1 MDKIMIALYL
11 RLSNEDS
18 DKEKSE
24 ESNSISAQRVLL
36 TKHTEE
42 LMQGQPYSITEFC
55 DDGYSGT
62 DFNRPGVQAL
72 IEAAK
77 SGNIN
82 MIVVKDFSRFG
93 RDYLEVGRFLE
104 YIFPILQVRFV
115 SVNDGYDSDDK
126 FGTTGGM
133 SVALKNLVY
142 GMYSADLSKKVRSAR
157 DTRVRNGEFVGQFA
171 PYGYRKN
178 PENKHELLIDEN
190 VAWVVRKIFRMAADG
205 VSHTEIARQLNE
217 AEIPTRYMY
226 HKLKGD
232 NFPDK
237 QPHVKIK
244 IWDNSSVKDIIT
256 DETYLGTMFWNRA
269 KCGMDTNKKRVEQ
282 PREKWIIVEDQHEA
296 LVSREIF
303 QKANDNIV
311 GRDMS
316 GRTTGRKN
324 VFFICGYCGKS
335 LKLRSRKNDKYYCGS
350 RVQQIE
356 NNCQK
361 INVAKEELENAVLC
375 QVREM
380 AGMLIEAKAIRK
392 KTHKNDRKT
401 VLETTV
407 ADSIKETARWKDT
420 KLHLYEQYKAGT
432 VTREDY
438 VARIEKGRIRMEE
451 LEQIKS
457 SALEELDCMQTVSE
471 KEEIPDEKLAEFSVL
486 ESFDKDRL
494 KMLIDKVIVYGSDAV
509 EIVWKVGNPFNAEI
523 TA

>member
-1 MDKIMIALYL
+1 MDKIIIAMYL

-18 DKEKSE
+18 DKTEFE
-24 ESNSISAQRVLL
+24 ESNSISAQRILL
-36 TKHTEE
+36 ARHIEE
-42 LMQGQPYSITEFC
+42 IMQGQPYSITEFC

-104 YIFPILQVRFV
+104 YIFPILQIRFV
-115 SVNDGYDSDDK
+115 SVNDNYDSSEK

-142 GMYSADLSKKVRSAR
+142 GMYSADLSKKIRTAR

-171 PYGYRKN
+171 PYGYMKN

-190 VAWVVRKIFRMAADG
+190 VAWVVRKIFCMAADG
-205 VSHTEIARQLNE
+205 ISHAEIARQLNE

-232 NFPDK
+232 NFPDR
-237 QPHVKIK
+237 QPHVRIK
-244 IWDNSSVKDIIT
+244 IWDNSAIKDIIT

-269 KCGMDTNKKRVEQ
+269 KCGMDTNKARAEQ
-282 PREKWIIVEDQHEA
+282 PREKWIIVENQHEA
-296 LVSREIF
+296 LVSRELF

-316 GRTTGRKN
+316 GRTTGKKN
-324 VFFICGYCGKS
+324 LFFICGYCGKG
-335 LKLRSRKNDKYYCGS
+335 LVLRNRKNYKYYCRS
-350 RVQQIE
+350 CTQQIE
-356 NNCQK
+356 NDCQK
-361 INVAKEELENAVLC
+361 VNVVKEEIESAVLC
-375 QVREM
+375 QVKGM
-380 AGMLIEAKAIRK
+380 ADMMIEARNIRK
-392 KTHKNDRKT
+392 KAQKNDRKT
-401 VLETTV
+401 VLETMIV
-407 ADSIKETARWKDT
+407 DSSKEIVRWKDM
-420 KLHLYEQYKAGT
+420 KVRLYEQYKAGT
-432 VTREDY
+432 ITREDY
-438 VARIEKGRIRMEE
+438 VARIEEGKARMEE
-451 LEQIKS
+451 LEQIRDE
-457 SALEELDCMQTVSE
+457 AQTELDGMHTVSE
-471 KEEIPDEKLAEFSVL
+471 MEEIPDEELAGLSVL

-494 KMLIDKVIVYGSDAV
+494 KVLIDKVIVYGADAV
-509 EIVWKVGNPFNAEI
+509 EIVWKVGNPFKDEI

>member
-1 MDKIMIALYL
+1 MDKIMVALYL

-18 DKEKSE
+18 DKEKSA

-36 TKHTEE
+36 TRHIEE
-42 LMQGQPYSITEFC
+42 LMQGQTYSITEFC

-72 IEAAK
+72 IGAAK
-77 SGNIN
+77 SGDIN
-82 MIVVKDFSRFG
+82 MVVVKDFSRFG

-104 YIFPILQVRFV
+104 YIFPILQIRFV

-142 GMYSADLSKKVRSAR
+142 GMYSADLSKKIRTAR
-157 DTRVRNGEFVGQFA
+157 DTRARNGEFVGQFA

-178 PENKHELLIDEN
+178 PEDKHELLIDEN

-205 VSHTEIARQLNE
+205 ISHAEIARQLNE
-217 AEIPTRYMY
+217 AGIPTRYMY

-244 IWDNSSVKDIIT
+244 MWDNSAVRDIIT

-269 KCGMDTNKKRVEQ
+269 KCGMDTNKKRVAQ
-282 PREKWIIVEDQHEA
+282 PREKWIIVENQHEA
-296 LVSREIF
+296 LVSRELF
-303 QKANDNIV
+303 QKANDNLV

-316 GRTTGRKN
+316 NRTMGRKTL
-324 VFFICGYCGKS
+324 FFVCGYCGRG
-335 LKLRSRKNDKYYCGS
+335 LRLRNRKNGKYYCGS
-350 RVQQIE
+350 RTQQIK
-356 NNCQK
+356 NDCQK
-361 INVAKEELENAVLC
+361 INVRKKELEDAVLC
-375 QVREM
+375 QARGM
-380 AGMLIEAKAIRK
+380 ADMLVEARDIRK
-392 KTHKNDRKT
+392 KAQKNDQRAA
-401 VLETTV
+401 LETTV
-407 ADSIKETARWKDT
+407 ADSAKEMSRWKDT
-420 KLHLYEQYKAGT
+420 KVRLYEQYKAGT

-438 VARIEKGRIRMEE
+438 LARIEKGKIRMEE

-457 SALEELDCMQTVSE
+457 EALEELDSMQTVS
-471 KEEIPDEKLAEFSVL
+471 KTEEIPDEELAELSVL
-486 ESFDKDRL
+486 EAFDKDRL
-494 KMLIDKVIVYGSDAV
+494 KALIDKVVVYGEDAI
-509 EIVWKVGNPFNAEI
+509 EIVWKVGNPFQAEI
-523 TA
+523 TV